1 MPVSV
6 RIATRADEAVVVDI
20 IVLAF
25 SADPVARWCW
35 PDPHRYLAAMPTFV
49 RAFAGQAFDGGSAFQ
64 TADAAGGALW
74 LRPGMHPDEASMGEL
89 LEGTMAAPARAEL
102 LAAIE
107 RTAAYHPKGPH
118 WFLPL
123 AGVDPARQGQGHG
136 TALMAHALAECDRE
150 HLPAYLESTNPRNV
164 TLYERHGFRA
174 LGRVP
179 LGGSAAFVPML
190 RPPR

>member
-6 RIATRADEAVVVDI
+6 RVATRADEAVVVDI

-35 PDPHRYLAAMPTFV
+35 PDSHRYLATMPTFV

-64 TADAAGGALW
+64 TADAGGGALW
-74 LRPGMHPDEASMGEL
+74 LRPGMRPDEASMVEVM
-89 LEGTMAAPARAEL
+89 EGTMTASARDEM
-102 LAAIE
+102 LATIG
-107 RTAAYHPKGPH
+107 RTAAYHPKEPH

-123 AGVDPARQGQGHG
+123 VGVDPARQGQGHG
-136 TALMAHALAECDRE
+136 AALMAHALAECDRE
-150 HLPAYLESTNPRNV
+150 HLAAYLESTNPRNV

-190 RPPR
+190 REPR

>member
-6 RIATRADEAVVVDI
+6 RVATRADEATVVDT

-35 PDPHRYLAAMPTFV
+35 PDPHRYLASMPRFV
-49 RAFAGQAFDGGSAFQ
+49 RAFAGRAFDHDSAFR
-64 TADAAGGALW
+64 TDDGNGGALW
-74 LRPGMHPDEASMGEL
+74 LRPGTQPDEAAMVTVLEETMGPSARDQL
-89 LEGTMAAPARAEL
+89 LTVIG
-102 LAAIE
+102 
-107 RTAAYHPKGPH
+107 RTATYHPKGPH

-123 AGVDPARQGQGHG
+123 VGVDPARQGEGHG
-136 TALMAHALAECDRE
+136 TALMAHVLARCDRE

-164 TLYERHGFRA
+164 SLYERHGFRA
-174 LGRVP
+174 LARVP

-190 RPPR
+190 REPR

>member
-6 RIATRADEAVVVDI
+6 RVATRSDEAVVVDT

-35 PDPHRYLAAMPTFV
+35 PDPHRYLATMPNFV
-49 RAFAGQAFDGGSAFQ
+49 RALAGQAFDGGSAFR
-64 TADAAGGALW
+64 TVDAAGGALW
-74 LRPGMHPDEASMGEL
+74 LRPGMHPDEASMGEV
-89 LEGTMAAPARAEL
+89 LEGTMAAVGRDEL
-102 LAAIE
+102 LAAIR
-107 RTAAYHPKGPH
+107 RTAAYHPKGSY

-123 AGVDPARQGQGHG
+123 VGVDPARQRQGHG

-150 HLPAYLESTNPRNV
+150 HLPAYLESTNPRYF

-190 RPPR
+190 RQPR

>member
-6 RIATRADEAVVVDI
+6 RVATRADEATVVDI

-25 SADPVARWCW
+25 SADPVVRWCW
-35 PDPHRYLAAMPTFV
+35 PDPHRYLAAMPAFV

-64 TADAAGGALW
+64 TTDAGGGALW
-74 LRPGMHPDEASMGEL
+74 LRPGVRPDEPAMGEVMTA
-89 LEGTMAAPARAEL
+89 TMAASARDAL
-102 LAAIE
+102 FAAIG
-107 RTAAYHPKGPH
+107 RTAAYHPKEPH

-123 AGVDPARQGQGHG
+123 VGVDPARQGEGHG
-136 TALMAHALAECDRE
+136 TALMAHALAGCDRE
-150 HLPAYLESTNPRNV
+150 HLAAYLESTNPRNV

-190 RPPR
+190 RPAR

>member
-6 RIATRADEAVVVDI
+6 RVATRADEAVVVDT

-25 SADPVARWCW
+25 SADPVVRWCW

-49 RAFAGQAFDGGSAFQ
+49 RAFAGQAFDGGGAFR
-64 TADAAGGALW
+64 TADAGGGALW
-74 LRPGMHPDEASMGEL
+74 LRPGMHPDEAGMAGV
-89 LEGTMAAPARAEL
+89 LEGTMVASARDEL
-102 LAAIE
+102 LAAIG
-107 RTAAYHPKGPH
+107 RTAAYHPKEPH

-123 AGVDPARQGQGHG
+123 VGVDPARQGQGHG
-136 TALMAHALAECDRE
+136 TALMAYALAECDRE

-179 LGGSAAFVPML
+179 VGGSAAFVPML
-190 RPPR
+190 RPAR